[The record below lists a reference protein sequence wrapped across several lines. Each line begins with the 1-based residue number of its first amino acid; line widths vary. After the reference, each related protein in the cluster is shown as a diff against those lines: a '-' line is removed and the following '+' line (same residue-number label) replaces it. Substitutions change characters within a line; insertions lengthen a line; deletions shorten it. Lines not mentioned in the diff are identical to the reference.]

1 MCSNLLCGYITIYCC
16 ALKRKHTIELK
27 YQTLPL
33 MGATRPEAAEKCPTR
48 DDAAEKTD
56 AGRVAPIRVQCPG
69 TTVLPL
75 ASNPLFNLSI

>member
-33 MGATRPEAAEKCPTR
+33 MATRPEAAEKYF
-48 DDAAEKTD
+48 D
-56 AGRVAPIRVQCPG
+56 AGRVAPRH
-69 TTVLPL
+69 
-75 ASNPLFNLSI
+75 